1 MRDKRRGM
9 RGMKGGHTECAKCST
24 GDFSLGFRK
33 KKLIFQWTLAV
44 NFCIKLIIMISCF
57 VFREISFEFRENL
70 RKFFNFVF
78 REIRYRENVT

>member
-1 MRDKRRGM
+1 
-9 RGMKGGHTECAKCST
+9 
-24 GDFSLGFRK
+24 
-33 KKLIFQWTLAV
+33 
-44 NFCIKLIIMISCF
+44 MISYF